1 MTKFQVKR
9 VSSESGVRILT
20 LRHLLGISQA
30 DLSLAT
36 GISQAQISLME
47 RGERTLTPSAA
58 QSIARVTETPS
69 TFFEV
74 EDQPLPGPLT
84 YRKLASAGARSA
96 VGARFNEIERIANH
110 VGNAVKFTHPSL
122 PRAATSTESVITGED
137 IELYAQATRM
147 ALGLTAEAPVLNLT
161 RSMERK
167 GIIVVPIADR
177 SEDLF
182 HKHEGLSRPT
192 YPSHRPFITYVSGG
206 SGDRER
212 FSKAHELGHL
222 VLHGDRILL
231 NEKAKEQEANE
242 FAGALLLPQKSIEN
256 EVSETLNLNGYLK
269 LKATWGVSIQAIIAR
284 GYKLGLLS
292 DSRRKSLMV
301 QLSYKGWRK
310 EEPIKVAPEE
320 PILLRQMLTKMYG
333 SAPYT
338 KAAQKLGITPKFL
351 QLWAPGAEENDV
363 SERTARVTSREDENN
378 NVVPLF
384 GTHRNKAG

>member
-1 MTKFQVKR
+1 M
-9 VSSESGVRILT
+9 SSDSGVRLLT

-47 RGERTLTPSAA
+47 RGDRTLTASAA
-58 QSIARVTETPS
+58 QSIASVTETPV

-96 VGARFNEIERIANH
+96 VEARFNEIERIANH
-110 VGNAVKFTHPSL
+110 MGNAVDFTHPRL
-122 PRAATSTESVITGED
+122 PRATATTDSVITGEG

-147 ALGLTAEAPVLNLT
+147 ALGLSADAPVLNLT

-231 NEKAKEQEANE
+231 DEKAKEQEANE
-242 FAGALLLPQKSIEN
+242 FAGALLLPQKSIQN

-269 LKATWGVSIQAIIAR
+269 LKAAWGVSIQAIIAR

-310 EEPIKVAPEE
+310 EEPVKVAPEE
-320 PILLRQMLTKMYG
+320 PLLLRQMLTKMYG
-333 SAPYT
+333 SASYT
-338 KAAQKLGITPKFL
+338 KAGQKLGISPKFL
-351 QLWAPGAEENDV
+351 RLWAPGAEEKDV
-363 SERTARVTSREDENN
+363 AERTAHVTSREDENN
-378 NVVPLF
+378 NVVSLF
-384 GTHRNKAG
+384 GKNRNKAG

>member
-1 MTKFQVKR
+1 MSK
-9 VSSESGVRILT
+9 VSSESGVRLLT

-58 QSIARVTETPS
+58 QSIARVSETPV
-69 TFFEV
+69 TFFAV
-74 EDQPLPGPLT
+74 EDQPLSGPLT
-84 YRKLASAGARSA
+84 YRKLASAGAKASI
-96 VGARFNEIERIANH
+96 GARFNEIERIANQMSQ
-110 VGNAVKFTHPSL
+110 AVNFIHPNL
-122 PRAATSTESVITGED
+122 PRAAANTELVITGED
-137 IELYAQATRM
+137 IESYAQATRA
-147 ALGLTAEAPVLNLT
+147 ALGITAESPVLNLT

-206 SGDRER
+206 PGDRER

-231 NEKAKEQEANE
+231 GEKAKEQEANE
-242 FAGALLLPQKSIEN
+242 FAGALLLPQGSIKSEI
-256 EVSETLNLNGYLK
+256 SESLNLNGYLK
-269 LKATWGVSIQAIIAR
+269 LKAGWGVSIQAIIAR

-310 EEPIKVAPEE
+310 EEPVKVAPEE
-320 PILLRQMLTKMYG
+320 PILLRQMLTKTFG
-333 SAPYT
+333 PAPYT
-338 KAAQKLGITPKFL
+338 KAAQELGISPKFL
-351 QLWAPGAEENDV
+351 QQWAPIATETHPAEV
-363 SERTARVTSREDENN
+363 SSHVTSQKEEEN

-384 GTHRNKAG
+384 GTHKNKAG